1 MGFDFAYGAK
11 LMKITRILG
20 QKYYF
25 SGVKKTRHIL
35 YPLLVAWLI
44 IFAHDTI
51 PHEHH
56 HGFSCHTHQH
66 ATSCGDEEGGVFQYN
81 PAADHPACHFSVDI
95 LPGLSLD
102 DDFIAPERVRY
113 IAPEIMKVPLRAFT
127 IHINRNPLFL
137 SQNQLRAPP
146 AA

>member
-1 MGFDFAYGAK
+1 MKFA
-11 LMKITRILG
+11 RFFG
-20 QKYYF
+20 QKCYF

-35 YPLLVAWLI
+35 YPMLVAWLI

-56 HGFSCHTHQH
+56 HGFACTQEH
-66 ATSCGDEEGGVFQYN
+66 AASPAGDDKTVAFHLASSG
-81 PAADHPACHFSVDI
+81 DHRACHFSVDI
-95 LPGLSLD
+95 LPGISLD
-102 DDFIAPERVRY
+102 DAFIASDVVSFIAPEV
-113 IAPEIMKVPLRAFT
+113 MKVRLRPFT

-146 AA
+146 AP